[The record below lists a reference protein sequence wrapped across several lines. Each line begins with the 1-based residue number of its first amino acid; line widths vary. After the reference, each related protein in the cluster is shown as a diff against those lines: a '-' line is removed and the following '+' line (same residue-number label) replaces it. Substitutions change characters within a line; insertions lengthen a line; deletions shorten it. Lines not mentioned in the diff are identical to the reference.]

1 MIVPSCGCC
10 APWGQRCPSSKSG
23 DPLVSLGMRDP
34 LTATGRICTSPEH
47 SSHTQSVVV
56 VPSIHFPH
64 FIHFWP
70 KLSCPVAIHQLRG
83 PLVVRA
89 IALSLSKLH
98 PLVRGTP
105 GVSPRQPGHIGVG
118 DNPPVFLAGVFDEI
132 PLLLVGISC
141 SGHLLEWDTPGGDNS
156 WIFNP
161 ECIQPVLS
169 RTEGTTK
176 HCPSQTESVRSPGHP
191 GLFHFTALQPNS
203 QRRVLSR
210 VYTSTFSFNLFL
222 TQPHPCPVY
231 SQHTGRTA
239 YMASTR

>member
-1 MIVPSCGCC
+1 MSQQQIWRPAGVPRHERPSYSHRQGLHLPRAQLPHTVCG
-10 APWGQRCPSSKSG
+10 SG
-23 DPLVSLGMRDP
+23 SLNSFSTFYP
-34 LTATGRICTSPEH
+34 FLAQT
-47 SSHTQSVVV
+47 
-56 VPSIHFPH
+56 
-64 FIHFWP
+64 
-70 KLSCPVAIHQLRG
+70 KLSCSHSPAER
-83 PLVVRA
+83 
-89 IALSLSKLH
+89 SLGGEGNCSQSLQT
-98 PLVRGTP
+98 LVRGTP

-176 HCPSQTESVRSPGHP
+176 HCPSQTASVRSPGRP

-239 YMASTR
+239 YTASTR